1 MFTTSYI
8 TTKNTFNAL
17 NPDISCFG
25 YAELDR
31 KWHGQNVAR
40 TYNRLYIV
48 ESGEAFLKQGDAVI
62 TMRPGNAYL
71 IPAGLTTDF
80 WCETAMTKLYFH
92 FNLLRPDHYD
102 LFLSFPAIM
111 EIPVSTQTLADLHRH
126 GEGLQ
131 FADSMIVKTYF
142 FQILTEMQKAY
153 GFAQE
158 PFPNYSEYVMET
170 INYIN
175 SNLSASLKVDDLA
188 KRLFVSRSFL
198 AAQFRKEVGVSIGR
212 YIDDQLVTE
221 AQWRLGQSTD
231 SIMQISQAL
240 GYGDQCY
247 FSRRF
252 KQLTGMTPQLYRKRH
267 RL

>member
-8 TTKNTFNAL
+8 ATKNTLNSL

-25 YAELDR
+25 YAELDQ
-31 KWHGQNVAR
+31 KWHGQNVIR
-40 TYNRLYIV
+40 TYNRLYLV
-48 ESGEAFLKQGDAVI
+48 ESGVGYLKQDDTLI
-62 TMRPGNAYL
+62 TMRPGYAYL
-71 IPAGLTTDF
+71 IPAGLCTDH
-80 WCETAMTKLYFH
+80 WCDTVMTKLYFH
-92 FNLLRPDHYD
+92 FNLFRPDHYD
-102 LFLSFPAIM
+102 LFYFSQTIM
-111 EIPVSTQTLADLHRH
+111 EVPVSSQTLEDLHKH
-126 GEGLQ
+126 GKGLH
-131 FADSMIVKTYF
+131 FADSMITKYYF

-158 PFPNYSEYVMET
+158 PFPNYSEYVMDT

-175 SNLSASLKVDDLA
+175 QNLSASLKVEDLA

-198 AAQFRKEVGVSIGR
+198 AEQFRKEVGVSIGR
-212 YIDDQLVTE
+212 YIDDQLMTE
-221 AQWRLGQSTD
+221 AQWRLGQSSD

-252 KQLTGMTPQLYRKRH
+252 KQLTGMSPQLYRKRH
-267 RL
+267 RI